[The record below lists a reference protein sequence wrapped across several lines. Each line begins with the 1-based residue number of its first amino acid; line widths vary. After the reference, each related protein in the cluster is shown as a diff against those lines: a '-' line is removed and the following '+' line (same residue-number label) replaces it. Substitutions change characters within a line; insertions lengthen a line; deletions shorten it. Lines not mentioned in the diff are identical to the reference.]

1 MTSDFLKQYANENR
15 LPIMDTIQFD
25 RWTEELGKEK
35 FRELLAEYI
44 EKYRPVFPLK
54 NISYE
59 DMRKNIIDLSK
70 LSLIHI

>member
-1 MTSDFLKQYANENR
+1 MKTLNLKDYADENG

-44 EKYRPVFPLK
+44 ATERPKFLSNKYHMK
-54 NISYE
+54 I
-59 DMRKNIIDLSK
+59 
-70 LSLIHI
+70 

>member
-1 MTSDFLKQYANENR
+1 MKTLNLKDYADENG

-44 EKYRPVFPLK
+44 ATERPKFPLK
-54 NISYE
+54 QISYE
-59 DMRKNIIDLSK
+59 DMRKNSIKKI
-70 LSLIHI
+70 